1 MQVNEEDRIA
11 PQEKRSGTTNAI
23 WALVVVILLGAGAGY
38 YFWSTEEADEE
49 PAARTEVPL
58 PAPAPEQPL
67 VTEANV
73 PEPESTPEPAVTATA
88 PEQPTAEPAKVEPL
102 PDLNNSDSYVHDKVV
117 AIANGMAIENLLNN
131 SDMVRQFVVF
141 VDNIAQ
147 GQLARKTSPLQAP
160 AQSFTVTDIT
170 NKTYL
175 NPDSYH
181 RYDIYADFLS
191 GLNDEQLVATYQR
204 MSPLLEQA
212 FAELGYPD
220 TKFNDRLQQ
229 AFKEILAAPVI
240 DQPIELYSISV
251 NYRFVDPKLE
261 TLPNAQK
268 LMVRMGPD
276 NTRKVKRVIR
286 RLSEQLSKQ

>member
-11 PQEKRSGTTNAI
+11 PQEKRSGTANAI
-23 WALVVVILLGAGAGY
+23 WALVVVILIGAGAGY
-38 YFWSTEEADEE
+38 YFWSTEETDEE
-49 PAARTEVPL
+49 PAARTEVAL

-67 VTEANV
+67 VTEADV
-73 PEPESTPEPAVTATA
+73 PEPEATPEPTAQA
-88 PEQPTAEPAKVEPL
+88 PEQPAVEQPKVEPL
-102 PDLNNSDSYVHDKVV
+102 PELNNSDTFVHDKVV
-117 AIANGMAIENLLNN
+117 AMANGMAIDSLLNN

-147 GQLARKTSPLQAP
+147 GQLARKTSPLKEP

-181 RYDIYADFLS
+181 RYDMYADFLS

-204 MSPLLEQA
+204 MKPLLEQA

-220 TKFNDRLQQ
+220 TNFNTRLQQ

-286 RLSEQLSKQ
+286 RLSEQLSK

>member
-11 PQEKRSGTTNAI
+11 PQEKRSGTANAI
-23 WALVVVILLGAGAGY
+23 WAIVVVLLIGAGAGY
-38 YFWSTEEADEE
+38 YFWSTEETDEE

-67 VTEANV
+67 VTEADV
-73 PEPESTPEPAVTATA
+73 PEPESTPEPAAPA
-88 PEQPTAEPAKVEPL
+88 PEQPAVEQPKVEPL
-102 PDLNNSDSYVHDKVV
+102 PELNSSDTYVHDKVV
-117 AIANGMAIENLLNN
+117 AMANGMAIENLLNN

-220 TKFNDRLQQ
+220 IKFNDRLQQ